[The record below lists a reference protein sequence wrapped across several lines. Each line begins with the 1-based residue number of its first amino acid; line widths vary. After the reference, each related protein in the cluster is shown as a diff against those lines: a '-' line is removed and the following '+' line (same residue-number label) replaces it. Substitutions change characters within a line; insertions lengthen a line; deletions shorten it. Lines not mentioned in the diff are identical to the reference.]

1 MIVLSITFRNTKTSA
16 IEILLTGYWSGLTG
30 CMQYLVASTA
40 VGFLVVS
47 HLWFS
52 LPPLIY
58 YSLSLRHVGIS
69 FSLGFCVFAF
79 FVFFVAV
86 LFYFG
91 FLIFTIC
98 TVCSWYLVLI
108 GHVMRNSGGWCHSL
122 ACSQVCWKALQFVV
136 HISFSWNLIKH
147 FNFLNSDSF
156 YMVDTVE
163 AKAYSEPSQ
172 LTLS

>member
-1 MIVLSITFRNTKTSA
+1 MIRTHWLHAVFGSIHCCGFFGGLPFVIFPSTSYLLFFELKTCGYFFFA
-16 IEILLTGYWSGLTG
+16 RFLCLL
-30 CMQYLVASTA
+30 
-40 VGFLVVS
+40 
-47 HLWFS
+47 
-52 LPPLIY
+52 
-58 YSLSLRHVGIS
+58 
-69 FSLGFCVFAF
+69 F
-79 FVFFVAV
+79 FVVVVVAV

-108 GHVMRNSGGWCHSL
+108 GHVMHNSGGWCHSL

-163 AKAYSEPSQ
+163 ANA
-172 LTLS
+172 

>member
-1 MIVLSITFRNTKTSA
+1 MHKTADYINKAAICHIWKLACSVFSTYNLIVLSITFRNTKTSA

-52 LPPLIY
+52 LPLLIY

-79 FVFFVAV
+79 FGCCCCCFV
-86 LFYFG
+86 LFWF
-91 FLIFTIC
+91 
-98 TVCSWYLVLI
+98 
-108 GHVMRNSGGWCHSL
+108 
-122 ACSQVCWKALQFVV
+122 
-136 HISFSWNLIKH
+136 
-147 FNFLNSDSF
+147 FNFYNLHCL
-156 YMVDTVE
+156 
-163 AKAYSEPSQ
+163 Q
-172 LTLS
+172 LISRFDWSRHA